1 MFPPLPPVVLGSGSA
16 RRRELMTH
24 AGIPFRVA
32 RADLDEIPP
41 EGLALA
47 DIPVALAQQKADW
60 LLHHQQVDLTT
71 ELLITADTVVV
82 LGDTLYG
89 KPAKLPAAIEMLLTL
104 QGRTHIVY
112 TGVVVQWQ
120 DNSLRFTE
128 AAEVRFRP
136 LSPRFIEAYVHQHP
150 PLDRA
155 GAYGIQD
162 AFGLRAISSIVGD
175 YYTVVGLPVCRLLA
189 ELERHFQLPLP

>member
-1 MFPPLPPVVLGSGSA
+1 MDLSQFDY
-16 RRRELMTH
+16 EL
-24 AGIPFRVA
+24 
-32 RADLDEIPP
+32 P
-41 EGLALA
+41 EGL
-47 DIPVALAQQKADW
+47 IAQEPAAKRDESR
-60 LLHHQQVDLTT
+60 LLVVNRERETFDDLVFSQI
-71 ELLITADTVVV
+71 ERHLEAGDLLILNDTQVF
-82 LGDTLYG
+82 
-89 KPAKLPAAIEMLLTL
+89 PARLHGVKVPGGAAIEMLLTL